1 MIYNGVP
8 EQEHT
13 EGKEKGTY
21 PSDSTWIAEKEVP
34 VYQSIDQ
41 AKLVPLLT
49 KALQEAVTKIETLEA
64 KVKALEEA

>member
-21 PSDSTWIAEKEVP
+21 PSDSTWVAEKEVP

-41 AKLVPLLT
+41 AKLVPLLVKT
-49 KALQEAVTKIETLEA
+49 VQELEA
-64 KVKALEEA
+64 RIKTLEEA